1 MFLVELQ
8 LFSASML
15 DPNRVTPPSTLKAL
29 DVWGTSLDPSE
40 DLYRGGRFSSLV
52 VLRLQIMASCPHDT
66 WEYFIRGLP
75 NLKCLEIS
83 RALSRRTVPPMS
95 ESIDLNF
102 FESLQKD
109 IVEYRLHIELPLPL
123 HTYKNEV
130 YVSTERLVSH
140 WLRWYGNI
148 NVLTRH
154 FPFQGHFDFVPFHI
168 EILACYPSF
177 LRSKLCEDETDGEPT
192 GRVWLTKCRNSSF
205 SRVRALGGPL
215 DEEIV
220 QSGEGPG

>member
-1 MFLVELQ
+1 MPNVESVSLRSVIPKTLSGTLIPDANFERLRSLSVDTLSADGHALSKSDLFTIFPRTFFDKQMLLVELQ

-83 RALSRRTVPPMS
+83 RELFHTRVPAMS
-95 ESIDLNF
+95 ESIDLDF
-102 FESLQKD
+102 FGNLQKD
-109 IVEYRLHIELPLPL
+109 IIEYRLHFKLPLPL
-123 HTYKNEV
+123 NAHEIEIC
-130 YVSTERLVSH
+130 VSIERLV
-140 WLRWYGNI
+140 
-148 NVLTRH
+148 
-154 FPFQGHFDFVPFHI
+154 GH
-168 EILACYPSF
+168 
-177 LRSKLCEDETDGEPT
+177 
-192 GRVWLTKCRNSSF
+192 
-205 SRVRALGGPL
+205 
-215 DEEIV
+215 
-220 QSGEGPG
+220 

>member
-1 MFLVELQ
+1 MPNVESVSLRSVIPRTLSGTLIPDANFQRLRSLSVDALSADDDDLSKPVLFTIFPRTFFDKQMSLVELQ

-29 DVWGTSLDPSE
+29 DVWGTSLDPHE

-52 VLRLQIMASCPHDT
+52 VLRLRIMARRPHDT

-83 RALSRRTVPPMS
+83 RALSRRTVPTMS
-95 ESIDLNF
+95 ESIDLDF

-140 WLRWYGNI
+140 
-148 NVLTRH
+148 
-154 FPFQGHFDFVPFHI
+154 
-168 EILACYPSF
+168 
-177 LRSKLCEDETDGEPT
+177 
-192 GRVWLTKCRNSSF
+192 
-205 SRVRALGGPL
+205 
-215 DEEIV
+215 
-220 QSGEGPG
+220 